1 MPLIRFDK
9 KFVKQYDKADPQI
22 RWSFDRRLELL
33 MTNKNSPL
41 LGLHKLHGQYS
52 GCWSINI
59 TGDWRAI
66 FQEINEQQTI
76 FFIAIGTHSQLY
88 K

>member
-1 MPLIRFDK
+1 MKIDYSK
-9 KFVKQYDKADPQI
+9 KFLKQFQKCPNEI
-22 RWSFDRRLELL
+22 RIKFKERLKIFTLNQSHIIL
-33 MTNKNSPL
+33 NNHNL
-41 LGLHKLHGQYS
+41 S
-52 GCWSINI
+52 GKYKDLKSINI

-66 FQEINEQQTI
+66 YQELYNGKVV